1 MIMLTNGQASAFNS
15 NVIAKLFSD
24 SDRQFPIPDA
34 FRISDTIQLI
44 QNRLPAYK
52 IQLKKIIEDN
62 GGVVDAS
69 GIVNY
74 PDAAKASN
82 AQEQVDELNKI
93 EIKIPVDPID
103 VGPQWPALTL
113 AEATILRPIL
123 NGTKVL

>member
-1 MIMLTNGQASAFNS
+1 MLTNGQASAFNS

-62 GGVVDAS
+62 GGVVDSS

>member
-1 MIMLTNGQASAFNS
+1 MITLTNGQASAFNS

-34 FRISDTIQLI
+34 FRIADTIQQI

-52 IQLKKIIEDN
+52 IQLKKIIENN
-62 GGVVDAS
+62 GGVVDPS

-74 PDAAKASN
+74 PDAEKASN
-82 AQEQVDELNKI
+82 AQNQVDELNKI
-93 EIKIPVDPID
+93 EIRIPVDPVD

-123 NGTKVL
+123 NGTKAL

>member
-1 MIMLTNGQASAFNS
+1 MLTNGQASAFNS

-62 GGVVDAS
+62 GGVVDSS

-82 AQEQVDELNKI
+82 AQKQVDELNKI

>member
-1 MIMLTNGQASAFNS
+1 MLTNGQASAFNS

-62 GGVVDAS
+62 GGVVDPS

>member
-1 MIMLTNGQASAFNS
+1 MLTNGQASAFNS